1 MMFVCF
7 SVTAI
12 RSRKRL
18 QLFFSTV
25 HISNSWTIYWFHISP
40 CTIMFHIS
48 RHWAGTWEG
57 VQYHNTQI
65 GHLSAPPAR
74 HFRICYSMHKSVTE
88 QDSNSCDHLTSLV
101 IIILWSFDAWIGW
114 KGAHYQPWPLVAMLH
129 ALFNTMPP
137 HPPPYMQKVA
147 EFLLCTICV
156 FFTPCPRKKYGNLL
170 KTASEMHEAFVY
182 TGLNAQK
189 WMLLYIQA

>member
-1 MMFVCF
+1 MFVCF

-74 HFRICYSMHKSVTE
+74 HFCICYSMHKSVTE
-88 QDSNSCDHLTSLV
+88 QDSNSRDHLTRVV

-147 EFLLCTICV
+147 EFLLCTICI
-156 FFTPCPRKKYGNLL
+156 FSCPDESLRQLYTYPCHSLTTRHFTCW
-170 KTASEMHEAFVY
+170 H
-182 TGLNAQK
+182 
-189 WMLLYIQA
+189 

>member
-1 MMFVCF
+1 MLCIFKY
-7 SVTAI
+7 AGI
-12 RSRKRL
+12 NNRL
-18 QLFFSTV
+18 QLVDFPPLCIFKCAGSIIFPWCLFVFLLLQFDPAKGCNYFSPLC
-25 HISNSWTIYWFHISP
+25 ISNSWTIYWFHISP

-114 KGAHYQPWPLVAMLH
+114 KGAHYQPWPLMAMLH
-129 ALFNTMPP
+129 ALFNTMPLT
-137 HPPPYMQKVA
+137 H
-147 EFLLCTICV
+147 LHTC
-156 FFTPCPRKKYGNLL
+156 KK
-170 KTASEMHEAFVY
+170 
-182 TGLNAQK
+182 
-189 WMLLYIQA
+189 